1 MCFTGLSKNKC
12 QIVEI
17 DVRVAR
23 ELTFLM
29 IFQITL
35 LVLFNTLSNDA
46 FAQPIRRTLHDR
58 TLYEAVNQSSGLD
71 KIPHIDV
78 GSFPEGLDVNENTDT
93 VYVANALSDTVS
105 VISGEN
111 NTKIGEDIAVGMG
124 PVAVDVNENTDTV
137 YVANHFSNTISV
149 ISGENN
155 TKIGEDIAVGMGPVA
170 VDVNEN
176 TDTVYVANVDS
187 DSVSVID
194 TVTNKVVAGITFHV
208 NPFKSGSIVCEHYIT
223 PSMR

>member
-137 YVANHFSNTISV
+137 YVAN
-149 ISGENN
+149 
-155 TKIGEDIAVGMGPVA
+155 
-170 VDVNEN
+170 
-176 TDTVYVANVDS
+176 VDS